1 MTILEI
7 LEVHHRI
14 QTRLPIFR

>member
-7 LEVHHRI
+7 LEIHHRI